1 MDSEVATPP
10 TGAPSSS
17 SAASRDPNAQLKA
30 TSETTSSSVA
40 ASTVL
45 QQVKLERP
53 DYTDEDN
60 NNTPPTPMTAAVSIK
75 QQQQHQHQ
83 QLSTNLNC
91 DTSNNALVAASA
103 TLAAGRQMRSPAEE
117 YILCK
122 KVRQAQQLKAAAQSQ
137 QSVPQQMMP
146 NPLRTASAAAKRAAS
161 IAHLARQKRL
171 RLLQQQQ
178 QRSIEAQNNS
188 APSYDE
194 MGNLILIESQDL
206 VTSSSKEDFIIPR
219 ERVISIC
226 NMDKNA
232 LDDYLNCKEENSQ
245 DQDQELLQYFPEENQ
260 VDDGGGNPQGMG
272 SGNCAGTSLETGG
285 FGMPDDHDTN
295 FKLSQLRSMLEQN
308 MNQGGGMD
316 KPQVGGQLDGFDG
329 SGQQLNLQPGS
340 ASASLAM
347 LSQRH
352 HGSTVSSLDSNTCNS
367 TDTKK
372 SLNANM
378 KLALEG
384 CLNSLGNGSANMN
397 VNNGT
402 PLQSPNG
409 RRKNYDFVPIS
420 AGPQSPRVPLAKSSH
435 QNSTPNASPF
445 VSPRNT
451 PIHRKSKPPNNGLT
465 LNIMQQNQPSLQLPG
480 YHPRPGFV
488 KNELSASAPPSP
500 SMVQNY
506 RFGMN
511 HNVLNCPSSVPSFQ
525 PICGPSSQMQ
535 PHQNMQGSLESRS
548 SSVPLIPNYDA
559 YNHSNYT
566 SVSQTPVPSEC
577 DDFSDPNNILDML
590 NEPSSSTANIQ
601 QSIKLEE
608 SEPMMSDILDQ
619 DDMFP
624 KASVPFSSLSRSVP
638 STPLPHQMSFNH
650 NHQNIG
656 ASFGSSNGTSSGKAL
671 FELPKSVPSTPISLN
686 NNRESLFQYSP
697 ETSRDYL
704 INGNSVDRTN
714 KMGGPFYSNQA
725 GANVNAVTTGGGGGG
740 GNASVAS
747 GGPTGTANGTAASA
761 VPSSSSSGSGTEMSI
776 LADGIES
783 LTDALIG
790 SDTLRY
796 L

>member
-1 MDSEVATPP
+1 MDSEVADPN
-10 TGAPSSS
+10 S
-17 SAASRDPNAQLKA
+17 SAAPASASFASREANAQQTLSTKA
-30 TSETTSSSVA
+30 SDDTASA
-40 ASTVL
+40 ATAAVL
-45 QQVKLERP
+45 QQVIKHERP
-53 DYTDEDN
+53 DYADEDN
-60 NNTPPTPMTAAVSIK
+60 NNSTTTTSTSATVM
-75 QQQQHQHQ
+75 QHP
-83 QLSTNLNC
+83 STNLNC
-91 DTSNNALVAASA
+91 DTSNDALIAAAVA
-103 TLAAGRQMRSPAEE
+103 AAGRQIRSPAEE
-117 YILCK
+117 YIFCK

-137 QSVPQQMMP
+137 SAAAQQMIP
-146 NPLRTASAAAKRAAS
+146 NPLRTANAAAKRAAS
-161 IAHLARQKRL
+161 MAHSARQKRL

-188 APSYDE
+188 APRYDE
-194 MGNLILIESQDL
+194 MGNLILIESQEL

-226 NMDKNA
+226 NMDKNS
-232 LDDYLNCKEENSQ
+232 LDDYLYGEEENSQ
-245 DQDQELLQYFPEENQ
+245 DQDQELLQYFPEENRA
-260 VDDGGGNPQGMG
+260 DEGGGSSSGGGMG
-272 SGNCAGTSLETGG
+272 SGMGTGTSLEAVG
-285 FGMPDDHDTN
+285 FGMLDDNETN

-308 MNQGGGMD
+308 MNQSAME

-329 SGQQLNLQPGS
+329 SGVGQQLNLQPGS

-372 SLNANM
+372 NLNANM
-378 KLALEG
+378 KLVLEG
-384 CLNSLGNGSANMN
+384 CLNNVGNGSANMN
-397 VNNGT
+397 VNNGA

-451 PIHRKSKPPNNGLT
+451 PIHRKSKAPNNGLT
-465 LNIMQQNQPSLQLPG
+465 LNILQQQNQPSLQLSG
-480 YHPRPGFV
+480 YHQRPSFV
-488 KNELSASAPPSP
+488 KNEISASAPPSP
-500 SMVQNY
+500 SLAQNY
-506 RFGMN
+506 RYGMN
-511 HNVLNCPSSVPSFQ
+511 PNALNCPNSIPSFQ
-525 PICGPSSQMQ
+525 PICLFEPSSQVH
-535 PHQNMQGSLESRS
+535 PHQSMSGSLESRS

-590 NEPSSSTANIQ
+590 NEPSSSASIQ

-608 SEPMMSDILDQ
+608 SEPMISDMLNQ
-619 DDMFP
+619 EDMFS
-624 KASVPFSSLSRSVP
+624 KASVPYNSLSRSVP

-650 NHQNIG
+650 NHQTLG
-656 ASFGSSNGTSSGKAL
+656 PSFGSNNGASSKSL

-704 INGNSVDRTN
+704 INGNSVDRIN
-714 KMGGPFYSNQA
+714 KMAPLYSNQS
-725 GANVNAVTTGGGGGG
+725 GATVNAPGTSGGGG
-740 GNASVAS
+740 GNVSVAS
-747 GGPTGTANGTAASA
+747 GGPTGTANGTGASA
-761 VPSSSSSGSGTEMSI
+761 VHSSSGSGTEMSSI

-790 SDTLRY
+790 TDTLRY